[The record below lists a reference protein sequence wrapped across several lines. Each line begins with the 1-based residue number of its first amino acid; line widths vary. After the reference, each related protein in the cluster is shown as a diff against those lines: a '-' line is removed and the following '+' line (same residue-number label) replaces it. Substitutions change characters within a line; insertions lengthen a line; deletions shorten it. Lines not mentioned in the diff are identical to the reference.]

1 MAGQVELPRLT
12 EGYLGPQAKFFPYG
26 LTLKSHAEPVIHS
39 DTNQVEI
46 IIGTMEKTRFTVKL
60 LSVEP
65 KFECNQHVLTQVQGM
80 DYHFTIAVPK
90 PGFYKFQIYA
100 LPNSEAGPNM
110 INVYNYLLNVQ
121 QVDRYVE
128 NFPKQYP
135 LWKQE
140 ACFLY
145 EPLMLLKNIREPSVK
160 FRYFVPKAVDVQVK
174 VGDDWNPLE
183 EAEPKSCIYEGFIDF
198 SKGYPAGSKVKL
210 NVKFGRSHKYDT
222 LLEYTI

>member
-1 MAGQVELPRLT
+1 MAEQVQLPRLT
-12 EGYLGPQAKFFPYG
+12 DGYLGPQAKFYPYG
-26 LTLKSHAEPVIHS
+26 LTTMSHSEPVIHS

-46 IIGTMEKTRFTVKL
+46 VIGMSEKTRFTVKL

-65 KFECNQHVLTQVQGM
+65 KFECNQHVLTQVQGNE
-80 DYHFTIAVPK
+80 YHFTIAVPK

-140 ACFLY
+140 GCYLF
-145 EPLMLLKNIREPSVK
+145 EPIMLLKNTREPSIK
-160 FRYFVPKAVDVQVK
+160 FKYYVPKAVDVQVK
-174 VGDDWNPLE
+174 VHEDWNQLE
-183 EAEPKSCIYEGFIDF
+183 QTEPNIYEGYIDF
-198 SKGYPAGSKVKL
+198 SKGYPAGAKVKL